1 MINHYDCLY
10 HAFRHTCSFAYVLK
24 YVILFWMIKWMMDMN
39 NFQIAKVQPQG
50 VAWQLLDF
58 LPVSAWCCL

>member
-1 MINHYDCLY
+1 MIVCIIPSD
-10 HAFRHTCSFAYVLK
+10 TCSFAYVLK
-24 YVILFWMIKWMMDMN
+24 YVLFWMIKWMMDMN

-50 VAWQLLDF
+50 AAWQLLDF